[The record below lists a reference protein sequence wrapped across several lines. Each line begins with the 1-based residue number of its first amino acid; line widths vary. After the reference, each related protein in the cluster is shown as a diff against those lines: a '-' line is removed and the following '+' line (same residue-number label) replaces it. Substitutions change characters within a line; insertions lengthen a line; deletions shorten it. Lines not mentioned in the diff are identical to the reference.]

1 MGLEKV
7 YAIEMYF
14 DKETEDKIMSLA
26 QKIADNKLST
36 KFLEWKT
43 RPHVTLAVFNE
54 VDENKCIELLKE
66 FTKERKVLPAFL
78 DSVGMFNDTKTIFL
92 NPTMTKNMYQLQS
105 DLYDTMKEFDTQ
117 GWEWYLPDGWV
128 PHCTIALNREDEEE
142 AFYKSSEL
150 VLREFKKIEGKYTAL
165 GLVKLTFP
173 VKEIATIPF
182 SV

>member
-1 MGLEKV
+1 MGLKKT

-54 VDENKCIELLKE
+54 LDENKCIELLKE
-66 FTKERKVLPAFL
+66 FTNKRKVLPAFL

-128 PHCTIALNREDEEE
+128 PHCTIALNSEDEEDV
-142 AFYKSSEL
+142 FYKSSEL
-150 VLREFKKIEGKYTAL
+150 ILREFKKIEGKYTAL